1 MRQSRSGT
9 ATGGRPDLGRLTA
22 SRPLDWL
29 WVVLILATL
38 ALLALQDTAGWLV
51 AYPEAWVVPI
61 TPWLNAF
68 MQWCVDTVGPAFR
81 AFSAAID
88 VPMTTVREL
97 LNWLPWSVTLTL
109 VTFATWA
116 IAGWR
121 LAAFAFFAIL
131 YMLVIGYWT
140 ESMNSLALVAITVPT
155 AVAIGFGLGT
165 LAFFSRRAER
175 VIAPTLDLM
184 QTVPAFAYLLPILLL
199 FGFGPVVGLIA
210 SILYAFPPTVRNTHL
225 GLARVSSEVIEAGL
239 MAGATPRQL
248 FWRVRAP
255 SALRQ
260 ILLGVNQ
267 TTMAAFSMVIIASI
281 IGGTADI
288 GWEVLSTMRKA
299 QFGESLLAGI
309 VIALMAMVMDRVTA
323 AAATREPQDPGG
335 REDFLARHRKA
346 LVAVVLGLAVWLLAQ
361 FVPVLKA
368 YPEAWE
374 IYPAHY
380 LNDAVTWLVVEHAKT
395 INLIKSWAFF
405 FAMLP
410 VKTGFE
416 TTISP
421 FTWGFEFTPGL
432 KQGYAVIAAA
442 LIAYTAMRR
451 GVGRASLVAFLAIM
465 LFFGITRLPWPALLA
480 MATLLGWQLG
490 GPRLAL
496 GTVGALGF
504 LLVAGVWPQTM
515 LSVYL
520 CGLAV
525 LLSFAIGVALGV
537 LASEYDGVSAFL
549 RPINDT
555 LQTMPLFVI
564 LIPFVMIFKIG
575 EFTAL
580 LAIMA
585 YAIVPAIR
593 YSEHALRNVPA
604 HVVEAATCF
613 GCTRAQLLWR
623 VKLPLAMP
631 VIMLGLNQ
639 TIMFGIAMLVIAA
652 LVGTNGLGQR
662 VYIGLGDGDFGV
674 GIVAGIGMAFIAM
687 IADRMTQGMS
697 RAWQERLG
705 LDPRH

>member
-1 MRQSRSGT
+1 MR
-9 ATGGRPDLGRLTA
+9 RLTE
-22 SRPLDWL
+22 SRRSDWI
-29 WVVLILATL
+29 WAALILLTL
-38 ALLALQDTAGWLV
+38 ALLALRGTAGWLV
-51 AYPEAWVVPI
+51 EYPAAWVVPI
-61 TPWLNAF
+61 TPALNTF
-68 MQWCVDTVGPAFR
+68 MDWCVAVAGPAFR
-81 AFSAAID
+81 AFSAALD
-88 VPMTTVREL
+88 VPMTLVREL
-97 LNWLPWSVTLTL
+97 LGWLPWSVTLAVL
-109 VTFATWA
+109 TFVAWV

-121 LAAFAFFAIL
+121 LAAFTFFAIL
-131 YMLVIGYWT
+131 YMVVIGYWS
-140 ESMNSLALVAITVPT
+140 ESMNSLALVAVSVPA
-155 AVAIGFGLGT
+155 AVGIGFGLGT

-175 VIAPTLDLM
+175 AVTPVLDLM

-225 GLARVSSEVIEAGL
+225 GLSRVPAEVIEAGL
-239 MAGATPRQL
+239 MAGATPSQL

-309 VIALMAMVMDRVTA
+309 VIALMAMVMDRLTA
-323 AAATREPQDPGG
+323 AAATAEPRDPGAA
-335 REDFLARHRKA
+335 RHFLARRRNAFIA
-346 LVAVVLGLAVWLLAQ
+346 LGLGLAVGLAAQ
-361 FVPVLKA
+361 IFPALEE

-374 IYPAHY
+374 IHPARY
-380 LNDAVTWLVVEHAKT
+380 LNDAVTWLVVEHANT

-410 VKTGFE
+410 VKTGLDQ
-416 TTISP
+416 TITP
-421 FTWGFEFTPGL
+421 FTWGFEFTPFL
-432 KQGYAVIAAA
+432 RQGYAVLAAVLTVYA
-442 LIAYTAMRR
+442 AVR
-451 GVGRASLVAFLAIM
+451 GGIGRASSIAFLAIL
-465 LFFGITRLPWPALLA
+465 LFFGITRLPWPAMLA
-480 MATLLGWQLG
+480 MATLLGWRLG

-496 GTVGALGF
+496 GAAAGLGF
-504 LLVAGVWPQTM
+504 LVIAGVWPQTL
-515 LSVYL
+515 LSIYL

-525 LLSFAIGVALGV
+525 LLSFALGAALGI
-537 LASEYDGVSAFL
+537 LASEFDAVSAFL

-593 YSEHALRNVPA
+593 YAEHGLRNVSGE
-604 HVVEAATCF
+604 VVEAATCC
-613 GCTRAQLLWR
+613 GCTRWQLLRR

-652 LVGTNGLGQR
+652 LVGTNGLGQQ

-674 GIVAGIGMAFIAM
+674 GIVAGLGMAFIAM
-687 IADRMTQGMS
+687 IADRMTQGLS
-697 RAWQERLG
+697 RAYQERLG
-705 LDPRH
+705 FRAGA